1 MNNLAQKVNSDK
13 KFKSEAYL
21 CLKQQLDEERA
32 KPLKKRDFDKIDSLS
47 HEISELLDGER
58 QEDYSDGIN
67 RLFDRISDYE
77 KAKKKPSIAF
87 RKLIPIVCSA
97 VFLFTANCI
106 SVAAWNMNIFSAVIE
121 FTKGGFSVDFG
132 KSDYEVI
139 ELPTS
144 ENDPYGIV
152 AECAKYDIYI
162 ETPHYL
168 PDGFELSL
176 MSNDISDYANY
187 IKFVFRNS
195 ENESITLEMTRYWNE
210 VGQIGIP
217 SDHYNISE
225 TTVNDKAAIISKE
238 DNQYT
243 IAFQNGKT
251 VFQMF
256 TQDVDYNECDKIVAS
271 IK

>member
-13 KFKSEAYL
+13 NFKSEAYL

-32 KPLKKRDFDKIDSLS
+32 KPLKKRDFDKINSLS
-47 HEISELLDGER
+47 HEISELLDGEQ

-152 AECAKYDIYI
+152 AECAKYEIYP

-168 PDGFELSL
+168 PDGFELSAID
-176 MSNDISDYANY
+176 SN
-187 IKFVFRNS
+187 V
-195 ENESITLEMTRYWNE
+195 NESYSNSITFVYTKGGASISISYDLYFNE

-225 TTVNDKAAIISKE
+225 TQVNGYPAIVSKE

-243 IAFQNGKT
+243 ITFVKDKT
-251 VFQMF
+251 VFFMF
-256 TQDVDYNECDKIVAS
+256 TQDVPYDECEKIVAS